1 MQAVRAIGLLFT
13 VLSLVI
19 VVTKGDGYVMGLAAL
34 AFGLSLTLVGHASLG
49 GRIPGL
55 DGHWQIIL
63 GSPLLGIASLGVCI
77 SGLRGHD
84 GLHPEWARILVGGLG
99 ALFFIGGGL
108 LLLAIRWRGGS
119 HPTTDPGRLSP

>member
-13 VLSLVI
+13 VLSL
-19 VVTKGDGYVMGLAAL
+19 
-34 AFGLSLTLVGHASLG
+34 
-49 GRIPGL
+49 
-55 DGHWQIIL
+55 
-63 GSPLLGIASLGVCI
+63 
-77 SGLRGHD
+77 

-119 HPTTDPGRLSP
+119 RPTTDPGRLSP